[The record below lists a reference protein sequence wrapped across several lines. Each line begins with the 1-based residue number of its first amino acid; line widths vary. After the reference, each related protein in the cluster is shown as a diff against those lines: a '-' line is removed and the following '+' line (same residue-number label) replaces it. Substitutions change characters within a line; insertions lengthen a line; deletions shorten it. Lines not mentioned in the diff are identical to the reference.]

1 MELKIYLDGEYV
13 SKEKAKISVFD
24 HGFLYG
30 DGVFEGIRAYRGRV
44 FRLDEHLSRLYQSAK
59 SIMLTIPLSEKKM
72 KEAVLQT
79 LRLNNLRDAYIRLV
93 VSRGEGDLGLDPN
106 KCPKPMVIIIADKI
120 QLYPGSMYKK
130 GLEVITVATRRNI
143 SEALNPR
150 IKSLNYLN
158 NILAKIETNLAGV
171 LEGIMLNQQGYVAEA
186 TGDNIFIVN
195 KEKDLITPPS
205 YAGILKGITRDC
217 VLELAR
223 KMKIKVME
231 RLFTQHDIYVAEECL
246 LTGTAAEVIP
256 VVKVDGR
263 IIGSGKPGKVTL
275 RLLRAFKELTEKEGT
290 AIMAHS

>member
-1 MELKIYLDGEYV
+1 MELKIYLDGKYV
-13 SKEKAKISVFD
+13 SREEAKISVFD

-59 SIMLTIPLSEKKM
+59 SIMLTIPLSEKEM

-106 KCPKPMVIIIADKI
+106 KCPKPVVIIIADKI
-120 QLYPGSMYKK
+120 QLYPGSMAKV

-195 KEKDLITPPS
+195 KDKDLITPPS

-223 KMKIKVME
+223 EIKIKVKE
-231 RLFTQHDIYVAEECL
+231 SLFTQHDIYVAEECF

-290 AIMAHS
+290 AI